1 MGDLITI
8 LRFIDKLEY
17 AKLVPTEEVEQIS
30 EHLLES
36 LKELV
41 GPYRYE
47 ALLSVLD
54 SLDGDST
61 NPLYIHL
68 TK

>member
-1 MGDLITI
+1 MGDLLTV
-8 LRFIDKLEY
+8 LHFIDKLEY
-17 AKLVPTEEVEQIS
+17 AKLVPTEEVDQIS
-30 EHLLES
+30 KHLLES

-47 ALLSVLD
+47 ALFSVLD
-54 SLDGDST
+54 SSDGDST